1 MARTEKSIQM
11 LKISKVFRELASIIE
26 GLEEAIKYLDEQ
38 IVEKQQIIDDQALT
52 ENSWEWRDMIDSQAR
67 KEAIL
72 DIIEYL
78 SKFKWLR

>member
-78 SKFKWLR
+78 SKFK